1 MVAAG
6 GFVVAP
12 AYGVGE
18 IVASFV
24 DVADEAV
31 SISTVGT
38 VVS

>member
-6 GFVVAP
+6 GFVVAS
-12 AYGVGE
+12 AYVVGE
-18 IVASFV
+18 IVSSFV
-24 DVADEAV
+24 DVAYEAV